1 MKIKNIQKL
10 LLTAA
15 GMVLLSSC
23 AKKSENIF
31 NMFDDVT
38 VTFNNRS
45 PLAVTDYKLVN
56 DGDSVYVDYTINSAA
71 EDMYSVTV
79 ERSAG
84 AQSGIERTTV
94 QIADNAKRRSYSDV
108 LKLKMNR
115 DGKTSYRIYAANQ
128 KGTYIGDG
136 YKKVVIEVNPSHM
149 VYSSRNIYLP
159 DSTAKVQPSFFS
171 LSDATTYSYTN
182 GQANAAKIDFGIWR
196 RPNPNTNAQDVTT
209 NPFVYNL
216 YAISAPT
223 NPFPVY
229 DISGWTPKRTTRFS
243 APQTSQTNTFLY
255 TAVSGSTIEAL
266 ARARNPNLAVIT
278 ATSFATGLSPGASFY
293 FLTPEGKYGIVLVNN
308 ISFDLDRRPF
318 VNVSIKIQ
326 R

>member
-1 MKIKNIQKL
+1 MKIKNIQKI

-15 GMVLLSSC
+15 GIVLLSSC

-31 NMFDDVT
+31 NMFDDVS

-84 AQSGIERTTV
+84 AQSGIERTVT
-94 QIADNAKRRSYSDV
+94 QISDNTRRRSYTDV

-136 YKKVVIEVNPSHM
+136 YKKVTIEVNPSYM
-149 VYSSRNIYLP
+149 VYANRTIYLP
-159 DSTAKVQPSFFS
+159 DTVGKVLPSFFS
-171 LSDATTYSYTN
+171 LSDATTYSYSN
-182 GQANAAKIDFGIWR
+182 GQANAAKIDFGVWR
-196 RPNPNTNAQDVTT
+196 RSDGNAT
-209 NPFVYNL
+209 NPQFVYNL
-216 YAISAPT
+216 YSISTPT

-229 DISGWTPKRTTRFS
+229 DVSAWNPKRATRFS
-243 APQTSQTNTFLY
+243 APVTSQTNIFLY
-255 TAVSGSTIEAL
+255 NAVSGSTIADL
-266 ARARNPNLAVIT
+266 AKARTINLAAT
-278 ATSFATGLSPGASFY
+278 AATSATAGLSAGNAVF
-293 FLTPEGKYGIVLVNN
+293 FLTPEGKYGMLLVNN

-318 VNVSIKIQ
+318 LNVSVKIQ

>member
-1 MKIKNIQKL
+1 MKFKNIQQL
-10 LLTAA
+10 LLAAA
-15 GMVLLSSC
+15 GMMLLGSC

-45 PLAVTDYKLVN
+45 PYAVTDYKLVN
-56 DGDSVYVDYTINSAA
+56 DGDSVYVDYTINSAN

-84 AQSGIERTTV
+84 ASSGIERTTTR
-94 QIADNAKRRSYSDV
+94 ISDDSRRRSYSDV

-136 YKKVVIEVNPSHM
+136 YKKVTIEVNPSYT
-149 VYSSRNIYLP
+149 VYANRNIYLP
-159 DSTAKVQPSFFS
+159 DTVGKVLPSFFS
-171 LSDATTYSYTN
+171 LSDGTAYSYSN
-182 GQANAAKIDFGIWR
+182 GQANAAKIDFGIYR
-196 RPNPNTNAQDVTT
+196 RPDGSTT
-209 NPFVYNL
+209 NPQFIYNL
-216 YAISAPT
+216 YSISSSP
-223 NPFPVY
+223 NPFSVY
-229 DISGWTPKRTTRFS
+229 DVSAWTPKRATRFS
-243 APQTSQTNTFLY
+243 APVTSQLNTFLY
-255 TAVSGSTIEAL
+255 SAVSASTIADL
-266 ARARNPNLAVIT
+266 ARARTINLT
-278 ATSFATGLSPGASFY
+278 ATAATSASASLVSGNVVF
-293 FLTPEGKYGIVLVNN
+293 FLTPEGKYGMLLVNN

-318 VNVSIKIQ
+318 INVSVKIQ